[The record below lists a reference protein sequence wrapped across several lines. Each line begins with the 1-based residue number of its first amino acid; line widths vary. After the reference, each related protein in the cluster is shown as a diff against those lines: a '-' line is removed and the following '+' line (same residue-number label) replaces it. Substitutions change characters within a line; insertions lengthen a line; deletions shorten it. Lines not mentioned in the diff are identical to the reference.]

1 MAALALAA
9 VVSLAACGEST
20 PDAAP
25 ADVPAE
31 KRDRDGSD
39 RPPATRPQVP
49 KPPTF
54 RVRYG
59 DDFVDL
65 RPWTYCYANICADGF
80 PPANPPDVGSPEQVV
95 IEFPLAGW
103 SVRADFE
110 VAGKTCGRRF
120 PAETEEVAPG
130 RFVLRPAGYAGEYDV
145 TLSGR
150 GPGGD
155 AYTTFRWTT
164 PTDGPLPTPSSYVS
178 IIAGHDGAIGSYG
191 IELSVSQLAEKPE
204 RADATI
210 TVTAADGDALTI
222 APRLDQSACGA
233 DGSLYWEGSRAQGEQ
248 AAGLGPAPFTY
259 DVELVLDGRTYEAH
273 ATWPDDAIPVL
284 APAVRL
290 HFSPDLPA
298 LH

>member
-1 MAALALAA
+1 MRALTGHGVQEAVVLLLAI
-9 VVSLAACGEST
+9 VSLAGCGEST
-20 PDAAP
+20 PDARP
-25 ADVPAE
+25 ADVPAD
-31 KRDRDGSD
+31 KSDRNGSD
-39 RPPATRPQVP
+39 GPPNTGPQDFAE
-49 KPPTF
+49 PPNF

-65 RPWTYCYANICADGF
+65 RPWTYCYANTCADGF
-80 PPANPPDVGSPEQVV
+80 PPTNPPDVGSPEQVI

-103 SVRADFE
+103 SVRADFD
-110 VAGKTCGRRF
+110 VVGKSCGRTF
-120 PAETEEVAPG
+120 PAKTEEVAPG

-164 PTDGPLPTPSSYVS
+164 PTDGPLPTPSSYAS

-191 IELSVSQLAEKPE
+191 IELSVSQLAETPE

-222 APRLDQSACGA
+222 APRLEHSACRT
-233 DGSLYWEGSRAQGEQ
+233 DGSL
-248 AAGLGPAPFTY
+248 
-259 DVELVLDGRTYEAH
+259 
-273 ATWPDDAIPVL
+273 
-284 APAVRL
+284 
-290 HFSPDLPA
+290 
-298 LH
+298 